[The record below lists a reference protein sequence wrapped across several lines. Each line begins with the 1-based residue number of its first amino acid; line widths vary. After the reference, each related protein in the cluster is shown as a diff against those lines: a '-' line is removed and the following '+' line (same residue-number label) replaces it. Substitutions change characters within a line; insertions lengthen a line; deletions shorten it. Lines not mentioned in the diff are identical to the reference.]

1 MGLEDLDTTNGK
13 GLNGASLAP
22 EGHKPKR
29 NLAAFKINKPVL
41 YAVAFLI
48 VITGAVILYKYELQ
62 KPKAEK
68 VRQMKA
74 AELQETKVYPAQAN
88 SAAAIETA
96 AKAGKVKKAKKNK
109 SLNDLFRLKT
119 AAPNGFS
126 TGVPVAPYPSAPN
139 FNGLPP
145 MFRNIKSNRNYG
157 GAQIAVVGVSNGTAA
172 VKYGNNLL
180 YLKSGSVFG
189 RCTVLSISVNNVKI
203 SCRGRTKDYP
213 VLF

>member
-1 MGLEDLDTTNGK
+1 MGLEDLDTTNRK
-13 GLNGASLAP
+13 GSNGASLAP

-29 NLAAFKINKPVL
+29 NLTAFKINKLVL

-48 VITGAVILYKYELQ
+48 VVTGAVILYKYESQ
-62 KPKAEK
+62 KQEVEK
-68 VRQMKA
+68 LRQTKA
-74 AELQETKVYPAQAN
+74 AVLQEAKVYPASAN
-88 SAAAIETA
+88 SRVAIETA

-126 TGVPVAPYPSAPN
+126 TGVPVVPYSPAPN

-145 MFRNIKSNRNYG
+145 MLRNIKSNLNYG
-157 GAQIAVVGVSNGTAA
+157 GVRVVVIGVSNDTAA

-180 YLKSGSVFG
+180 YLKSGSIFG
-189 RCTVLSISVNNVKI
+189 RCTVLSISVNTVKI
-203 SCRGRTKDYP
+203 SCRGKTKDYP